1 MVTWLLLAGFLQTAP
16 MRAIPTQEP
25 PDRQGAVNEEA
36 FVERVVVDAH
46 VTAPNGT
53 PIPNLI
59 AADFVVK
66 VDHVAVPLES
76 VEWIPA
82 DTAEVQPAPEAA
94 TPREGGEAARG
105 AGWPAEVA
113 PGRLIVMFF
122 QTDYEPS
129 RLIGLIRMAAQAR
142 QFLYKMLPSDRVAV
156 ASFDS
161 HLRLRQ
167 DFTDDHG
174 KIERAINASLMRKN
188 DPAPDPDSH
197 PALGRHLDL
206 AAAKKAS
213 TPERALALLADAL
226 TPIPGGKSMLYFGWG
241 LGTVGGLSGPNPSEY
256 RAWNDAMRGMAA
268 ARVSIFTLDVTDA
281 DFHSLEVYL
290 EDISNL
296 TGGRYE
302 KTHIFP
308 GLAMQRVERAISGRY
323 VLVFVKPR
331 SFHGTHAIDVDV
343 LGHRGAYVSARQYYT
358 D

>member
-1 MVTWLLLAGFLQTAP
+1 MDPGG
-16 MRAIPTQEP
+16 
-25 PDRQGAVNEEA
+25 DG
-36 FVERVVVDAH
+36 
-46 VTAPNGT
+46 
-53 PIPNLI
+53 
-59 AADFVVK
+59 
-66 VDHVAVPLES
+66 
-76 VEWIPA
+76 
-82 DTAEVQPAPEAA
+82 EVQAPAPEAA
-94 TPREGGEAARG
+94 TKIEGGETGTGAA
-105 AGWPAEVA
+105 WPNEVA

-161 HLRLRQ
+161 HLKLRQ
-167 DFTDDHG
+167 DFTDDHD

-188 DPAPDPDSH
+188 DAGLDPDSH

-206 AAAKKAS
+206 AAARKAS

-241 LGTVGGLSGPNPSEY
+241 LGTVGGLSGPNPAEA
-256 RAWNDAMRGMAA
+256 RAWRDAMRGMAA

-290 EDISNL
+290 EQISDL

-331 SFHGTHAIDVDV
+331 SYHGAHAIDVDV
-343 LGHRGAYVSARQYYT
+343 PGHKARTCRRGSTTRTRNFGFWIFGFWIRPGLRVLIDATVIARISSASRTNASVFPAGKWPASVSSSSQ
-358 D
+358 

>member
-1 MVTWLLLAGFLQTAP
+1 
-16 MRAIPTQEP
+16 
-25 PDRQGAVNEEA
+25 
-36 FVERVVVDAH
+36 
-46 VTAPNGT
+46 
-53 PIPNLI
+53 
-59 AADFVVK
+59 
-66 VDHVAVPLES
+66 
-76 VEWIPA
+76 
-82 DTAEVQPAPEAA
+82 
-94 TPREGGEAARG
+94 
-105 AGWPAEVA
+105 
-113 PGRLIVMFF
+113 MFF

-142 QFLYKMLPSDRVAV
+142 EFLYKMLPSDRVAV

-167 DFTDDHG
+167 DFTADHD
-174 KIERAINASLMRKN
+174 KLERAINASLMRKN
-188 DPAPDPDSH
+188 DPEPDPDSH
-197 PALGRHLDL
+197 PALARHLDL

-226 TPIPGGKSMLYFGWG
+226 TPIPGGKSMFYFGWG
-241 LGTVGGLSGPNPSEY
+241 LGTVGGLAGPNPAEY
-256 RAWNDAMRGMAA
+256 HAWRDALRGMAA

-331 SFHGTHAIDVDV
+331 SYHGTHAIDVDV
-343 LGHRGAYVSARQYYT
+343 RGHKGAYVSARQYYT